1 MNNKY
6 INFIVNKINFLTTIE
21 NILLATLFLLF
32 SFLFVS
38 IFLNIF
44 FKNNSTLIVK
54 KLLKQEKLL
63 LNIKNSYKNGDINA
77 IEYKKRIINLTKNKI

>member
-63 LNIKNSYKNGDINA
+63 LNIKNSYKNGEINA

>member
-54 KLLKQEKLL
+54 RLLKQEKLL
-63 LNIKNSYKNGDINA
+63 LNIKNSYKNGEINA

>member
-54 KLLKQEKLL
+54 RLLKQEKLL
-63 LNIKNSYKNGDINA
+63 LNIKNSYKNGDIN
-77 IEYKKRIINLTKNKI
+77 LTKNKI

>member
-54 KLLKQEKLL
+54 RLLKQEKLL
-63 LNIKNSYKNGDINA
+63 LNIKNSYKNGEIDA

>member
-44 FKNNSTLIVK
+44 FKNNSALIVK

-63 LNIKNSYKNGDINA
+63 LNIKNSYKNGEINA

>member
-54 KLLKQEKLL
+54 KLLKKEKLL
-63 LNIKNSYKNGDINA
+63 LNIKNSYKNGEINA